1 MSTKIKNHRSFG
13 KPYFIGSVLI
23 TLFFASSLRAQA
35 WHSIAPMH
43 FQRTELCA
51 VAFPDGRVLVAGG
64 NDGSE
69 VLSSCEVY
77 NPKTNT
83 WTLTGSMNEARYRFP
98 MITLSDG
105 RIMVA
110 GGLTDMATST
120 TDGVEIYDTQTGVW
134 TQMAPM
140 STPREN
146 LPLYLLPDSTVFIC
160 GGANANT
167 GTYLSSTEIYD
178 PSTNTYQELS
188 DMQTGVF
195 GPFIFFDTIHKQIL
209 LQGGSYNG
217 LPGTYPPLL
226 QIYDFASDTWSY
238 GPNTATSHD
247 GGFNVEM
254 PDQSI
259 VVVGGRTGSYTCTDS
274 VEILPP
280 PYTTWQYIGQLTSMR
295 WHGSPVIVGIDSILA
310 IGGDNDPGINTDIFD
325 STNWF
330 LVNEKQTLQGPI
342 MLAARSNF
350 VAVLSKQ
357 PIAPCVDSEVIY
369 AFGGASTTQVLNSCE
384 ALPLGIKGLHGS
396 GPPTL
401 ALPSTPQSI
410 TEAGCGAVDTS
421 VLLGV
426 AGCGITSGTLDSIWL
441 SGSMAFRISDVRS
454 APRTLAALD
463 SITIS
468 YLGASSSDTAQLH
481 IRYDLGSGAL
491 DTVVTVIGSL
501 TSPLLAA
508 PEQIHR
514 EAASAYFGQIDTLTL
529 AVDVNAAINL
539 DSLWPYLTDLSGRY
553 TWDSSVASYAGY
565 LAPSGWSVSSL
576 ATSEV
581 AVDFGIHKLNGSATQ
596 PLNLGTGLFQPTGQ
610 NLATSWVELPNLVMN
625 VSGKNISLCV
635 TDNEDNHWAVKTLG
649 VLSGVAGEGTGGTSA
664 LQEFVIYPN
673 PAEDEL
679 FVRNA
684 GEQSAA
690 ITLYDAIGR
699 IVGTGNADAESTA
712 TLDTHSL
719 ASGVYFARIV
729 SGGVGSSKVFV
740 KE

>member
-1 MSTKIKNHRSFG
+1 MNTIIKSRRSFG
-13 KPYFIGSVLI
+13 KAYFIGSVLI
-23 TLFFASSLRAQA
+23 TLFFVSMVHAQA

-69 VLSSCEVY
+69 VLSSCEIY
-77 NPKTNT
+77 DPKTNT
-83 WTLTGSMNEARYRFP
+83 WTLTGSMNEPRYRFP

-105 RIMVA
+105 HIMVA
-110 GGLTDMATST
+110 GGLTDMVTST
-120 TDGVEIYDTQTGVW
+120 TAGVEIYDTQTGVW

-146 LPLYLLPDSTVFIC
+146 LPLDLLSDGKVFIC

-195 GPFIFFDTIHKQIL
+195 GPFIFYDTIHKQIL

-226 QIYDFASDTWSY
+226 QIYDFASDNWSY

-274 VEILPP
+274 IEILPP
-280 PYTTWQYIGQLTSMR
+280 PYTTWQYISQLTSMR
-295 WHGSPVIVGIDSILA
+295 WHGSPVIVGTDSILA

-330 LVNEKQTLQGPI
+330 LVNEKQALQGPI

-384 ALPLGIKGLHGS
+384 ALPLGIKGLPGS
-396 GPPTL
+396 GPPSL

-410 TEAGCGAVDTS
+410 LESGCGAVDTS
-421 VLLGV
+421 VRLGV
-426 AGCGITSGTLDSIWL
+426 TGCGVTSGTLDSIWL
-441 SGSMAFRISDVRS
+441 SGSAAFRISDVRG
-454 APRTLAALD
+454 APRALATLD

-468 YLGASSSDTAQLH
+468 YLGTSNSDTAHLH
-481 IRYDLGSGAL
+481 IRYDLGSGTQ
-491 DTVVTVIGSL
+491 DTIVTVIGSL
-501 TSPLLAA
+501 TSPFLAA
-508 PEQIHR
+508 PEQIYR
-514 EAASAYFGQIDTLTL
+514 EAASAYFGQTDTLPL
-529 AVDVNAAINL
+529 AVDINASVNL
-539 DSLWPYLTDLSGRY
+539 DSLWPYLTDIQASY
-553 TWDSSVASYAGY
+553 TWDSSVVSYTTY
-565 LAPSGWSVSSL
+565 LIPSGWSLSSL
-576 ATSEV
+576 TGLGDSVAFEIRKSNATV
-581 AVDFGIHKLNGSATQ
+581 TQ
-596 PLNLGTGLFQPTGQ
+596 PLDLGTALFQPNSE
-610 NLATSWVELPNLVMN
+610 NLATTWVELPSLVMK
-625 VSGKNISLCV
+625 VGGKNISLCV

-649 VLSGVAGEGTGGTSA
+649 VLSGVAASPLPLSLLSEGFY
-664 LQEFVIYPN
+664 LYPN

-679 FVRNA
+679 FIRNS
-684 GEQSAA
+684 GESSAA
-690 ITLYDAIGR
+690 ITMYDAIGR
-699 IVGTGNADAESTA
+699 IMGTGNADAESTA
-712 TLDTHSL
+712 TLDTHTL
-719 ASGVYFARIV
+719 ASGVYFVRIV
-729 SGGVGSSKVFV
+729 CGGVMSSKVFV
-740 KE
+740 KN